1 MSRDIV
7 CPKCCEPCEIDTL
20 HEYVSE
26 VVDLMPAAAASVSF
40 ASVYETFITDGCGA
54 ALHLWKWGCEPKAGG
69 VGAVLGELAY
79 LMGDDVD
86 GFAAACEDLE
96 QLGGW

>member
-20 HEYVSE
+20 HEYVAE

-40 ASVYETFITDGCGA
+40 ASVYETFTT
-54 ALHLWKWGCEPKAGG
+54 
-69 VGAVLGELAY
+69 
-79 LMGDDVD
+79 D